1 MAKLL
6 CPYCFSRFTSE
17 QMQFRCVNPTGDC
30 PMVLDVE
37 LSRFVSDGSPP
48 VPKPRTFTPPRPFWP
63 GVPRSAMCSCRYETR
78 LKLCPHC
85 HNEWP
90 TGLES
95 TENLIIAVIGA
106 KDVGKSH
113 YIAVLI
119 NTLTN
124 DFGVRFRASLNAVDD
139 RTRTRYA
146 AEFRKHVYEE
156 KTAIPTTRAARTY
169 PLIYRLVFEEGT
181 IYKSLRVVTLVF
193 FDTAG
198 ENFTTTNTLNA
209 HNRYMASASGILFLL
224 DPLQIPAVQSRL
236 AGKRVFPEER
246 TNPIDVVSRTDE
258 VIRNVLGLDIHK
270 RIRIPVALTFSK
282 LDAIRELLPR
292 GSVAHR
298 DCIHQGV
305 LNLTDQEQM
314 NETMRTHVAQWVG
327 TGLEQLVSQRFA
339 EYAYFGVS
347 ALGCAPDEHGR
358 IAGGVAPFRIE
369 DPFLWL
375 LYRMRVIDGQRR
387 KTA

>member
-1 MAKLL
+1 MSKHL
-6 CPYCFSRFTSE
+6 CPYCFERFSSE
-17 QMQFRCVNPTGDC
+17 EMQFRCVNPTGKC
-30 PMVLDVE
+30 PLVPDEE
-37 LSRFVSDGSPP
+37 LARYGGQTPTP
-48 VPKPRTFTPPRPFWP
+48 NQRTFTPPKGFWP
-63 GVPRSAMCSCRYETR
+63 GVPNSAKCTCGYPTR
-78 LKLCPHC
+78 RKVCPHC
-85 HNEWP
+85 HNDWP
-90 TGLES
+90 AGLDS
-95 TENLIIAVIGA
+95 TENLIIAIIGA

-119 NTLTN
+119 NALTN

-139 RTRTRYA
+139 QTRTRYA
-146 AEFRKHVYEE
+146 EQFRKFIFED
-156 KTAIPTTRAARTY
+156 KIAIPTTRAGRTD

-198 ENFTTTNTLNA
+198 ENFTATKSLTA

-236 AGKRVFPEER
+236 TVKQNFPAER

-258 VIRNVLGLDIHK
+258 VIRNVQSLPLHK
-270 RIRIPVALTFSK
+270 KINIPVALTFSK
-282 LDAIRELLPR
+282 LDAVRELLPP
-292 GSVAHR
+292 GVAQR
-298 DCIHQGV
+298 DCIHQGYLDV
-305 LNLTDQEQM
+305 SDQEQM
-314 NETMRTHVAQWVG
+314 NETMRTHVAKWVG

-347 ALGCAPDEHGR
+347 ALGSAPEKNGT
-358 IAGGVAPFRIE
+358 IAAGVAPFRIE

-375 LYRMRVIDGQRR
+375 LYRLRVIEGKRR
-387 KTA
+387 TV